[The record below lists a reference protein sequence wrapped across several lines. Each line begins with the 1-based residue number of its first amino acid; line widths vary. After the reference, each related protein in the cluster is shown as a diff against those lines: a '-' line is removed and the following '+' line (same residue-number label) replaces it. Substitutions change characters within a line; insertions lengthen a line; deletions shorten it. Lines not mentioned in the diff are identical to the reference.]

1 MAGGGLGSR
10 RLNLSHVH
18 GYIMKCEP
26 SELQR
31 TLFFPLILVW
41 FIAMIFGMSASPV
54 VVRMVS
60 GLGIALGIPAAWFGL
75 QQMFRKGP
83 TLILNESGIDDKR
96 LGVGLIP
103 WTAISSVSAYAIRNR
118 PLIELWLSDEST
130 YVSRLPRWQRM
141 YAPIAKATG
150 HSPFVISM
158 TFLTPGFRPVYEYI
172 LRFVQAREP

>member
-1 MAGGGLGSR
+1 ME
-10 RLNLSHVH
+10 
-18 GYIMKCEP
+18 CEP

-31 TLFFPLILVW
+31 TLFFPLILMW
-41 FIAMIFGMSASPV
+41 FIAMIFGISAPPIGLRV
-54 VVRMVS
+54 LAW
-60 GLGIALGIPAAWFGL
+60 LGIAIGVLAAWLGI
-75 QQMFRKGP
+75 QQMIRKGP
-83 TLILNESGIDDKR
+83 TLIINESGIDDKR
-96 LGVGLIP
+96 LGVGQIP
-103 WTAISSVSAYAIRNR
+103 WTAISSISAYAVRNK
-118 PLIELWLSDEST
+118 PIIELWLSDEST